1 MIDETIQDDA
11 GLYVM
16 RMLPPDEAAAFEK
29 RLAMD
34 GELQQFVQ
42 QLEDAA
48 GYMVH
53 AAPSVAPP
61 PALKGRILSDI
72 RHEVRVI
79 PMTTGRKLAWVPW
92 ALAAGLAIA
101 ATMFWQQASIY
112 RQQSTAYRQESLAYR
127 EQTRAQETTI
137 AELRTRDALS
147 SVQIASLSSKLT
159 VYENAL
165 ATVVFDAQQQR
176 GLVKLDRFPKAA
188 ANKDY
193 QLWVIPTAGNP
204 VSAGLVPVGDDGLA
218 RVSFKPTQ
226 PVPNIGAFAISVEPA
241 GGSTQPRGEVVLV
254 GK

>member
-1 MIDETIQDDA
+1 
-11 GLYVM
+11 
-16 RMLPPDEAAAFEK
+16 
-29 RLAMD
+29 
-34 GELQQFVQ
+34 
-42 QLEDAA
+42 
-48 GYMVH
+48 
-53 AAPSVAPP
+53 
-61 PALKGRILSDI
+61 
-72 RHEVRVI
+72 
-79 PMTTGRKLAWVPW
+79 
-92 ALAAGLAIA
+92 
-101 ATMFWQQASIY
+101 MFWQQASIY

-127 EQTRAQETTI
+127 DQTRAQETTI

-159 VYENAL
+159 IYENAL

-176 GLVKLDRFPKAA
+176 GLIKLDRFPKAA

-193 QLWVIPTAGNP
+193 QLWVIPTKGNP

-226 PVPNIGAFAISVEPA
+226 PVPNIGAFAISVEPS